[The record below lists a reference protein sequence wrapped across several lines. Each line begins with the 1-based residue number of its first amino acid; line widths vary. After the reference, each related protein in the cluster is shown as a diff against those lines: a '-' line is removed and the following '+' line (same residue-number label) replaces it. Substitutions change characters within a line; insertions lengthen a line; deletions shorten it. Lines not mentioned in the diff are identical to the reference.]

1 MPAKTMYLSV
11 LGAISAAGA
20 AVASLLGGW
29 DQALETLVWMIGI
42 DFALGILVA
51 LIWHKSNKSSDGSF
65 DSHSSFKG
73 LFRKGGILL
82 VVLIAARLD
91 SYMQTGG
98 YIRTAVI
105 LFFIANEGF
114 SIIENLG
121 IMGVPLPDAI
131 REAFSAIRTS
141 GEKKNSSTE

>member
-42 DFALGILVA
+42 DFILGILVA
-51 LIWHKSNKSSDGSF
+51 LLWHKSNKSSDGSF

-91 SYMQTGG
+91 SYMQTDG